1 MLSLYEEHKQK
12 FDSASFKNKNVW
24 RLIAEEMAHKG
35 VTVTGE
41 ACDSKFRLMKLKYKK
56 IVDQH
61 APSGSG
67 RKNWE
72 YFQWMDELFAGDPSV
87 RPAMVV
93 SSMPVQQDVTVTVT
107 AKPPPGPRRPTVH
120 KATTPPPIDQP
131 AGRATTPSTE
141 GTDEL
146 VATPLI
152 RKRKRSGSQDPQEWF
167 RSYMLELCKDLT
179 AWMPI
184 TSV

>member
-1 MLSLYEEHKQK
+1 
-12 FDSASFKNKNVW
+12 
-24 RLIAEEMAHKG
+24 MAHKG

-41 ACDSKFRLMKLKYKK
+41 ACDSKFRLIKFKYKK

-61 APSGSG
+61 ATSGSG

-72 YFQWMDELFAGDPSV
+72 YFQRMDELFAGDPSV

-120 KATTPPPIDQP
+120 KAPTPPQLTSQQEGQP
-131 AGRATTPSTE
+131 PLLQRGLMSLLLPLSSEKEKEVGAKTLQNGSGATCYN
-141 GTDEL
+141 
-146 VATPLI
+146 I
-152 RKRKRSGSQDPQEWF
+152 R
-167 RSYMLELCKDLT
+167 KDLT